1 LLSLWTETLCLLDVS
16 NSELENNLHVGTSA
30 IASLT
35 RKGFCMETEMA
46 LVGQT
51 MLIGQQSCASSA
63 AFS

>member
-1 LLSLWTETLCLLDVS
+1 MSLK
-16 NSELENNLHVGTSA
+16 NNLHVGTSA

-35 RKGFCMETEMA
+35 RRGFCMETEMA
-46 LVGQT
+46 LVAQK